1 MDVGFDPGPWAGN
14 WVAVER
20 DGVKAVF
27 DERGPRQ
34 DVPAGGRS
42 RGEQPPAA
50 GRGRAARAGVRGVA
64 STGVGHRPRPFGG
77 RAPRP
82 REPGLRTL
90 RGTRA
95 SKAGSPRRRRSA
107 ERNEG
112 RPLAGPPLVVRL
124 RCATAYGP
132 TVTAVARDGLPICT
146 TRRSS
151 APRVTEGYG
160 TLPTP
165 TTPLMFA
172 ELTPTVSQFWS
183 GVVGLNVSRASGCS
197 PTGNADSSVLMM

>member
-1 MDVGFDPGPWAGN
+1 
-14 WVAVER
+14 
-20 DGVKAVF
+20 
-27 DERGPRQ
+27 
-34 DVPAGGRS
+34 AGGRS

-50 GRGRAARAGVRGVA
+50 GRGRAARAGLRRVA
-64 STGVGHRPRPFGG
+64 SAGVGHRPRPFGG

-95 SKAGSPRRRRSA
+95 SKARSPRRRRSA

-132 TVTAVARDGLPICT
+132 TVNGEADWAARDGLPHLHIEQVVRTSCH
-146 TRRSS
+146 RGLRGP
-151 APRVTEGYG
+151 ADADY
-160 TLPTP
+160 
-165 TTPLMFA
+165 
-172 ELTPTVSQFWS
+172 TV
-183 GVVGLNVSRASGCS
+183 
-197 PTGNADSSVLMM
+197 D